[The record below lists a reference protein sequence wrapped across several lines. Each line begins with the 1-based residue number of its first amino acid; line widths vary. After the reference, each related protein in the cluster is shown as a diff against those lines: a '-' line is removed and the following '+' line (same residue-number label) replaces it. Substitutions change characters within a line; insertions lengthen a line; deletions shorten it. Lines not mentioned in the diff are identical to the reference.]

1 MVKSSKKALAVLL
14 AVACLITFMPAMA
27 SQSFAAKKLT
37 VKPAK
42 KTIYVKKSFTLKA
55 NQKVKWFASK
65 SSLKVVRLT
74 SKKAKSVKVT
84 GKKAGKAVVT
94 AKVGKQTKKVT
105 ITVKKAKAAVKKTA
119 VTAVALSADNAADPA
134 KEVKVG
140 TKLRAAVTPENA
152 TVTYQWKADGT
163 AIAGATK
170 STFTVTTAEIGKAIT
185 VEATGTGNFEKTAVS
200 AATAKVAAVIK
211 INSKVTLGKYVAA
224 TADTKANYDGNAS
237 QVGVGDVLKA
247 KLKVENADAADAV
260 TYQWYRTAQ
269 NAAQKPYD
277 AAIEGATSETYT
289 VTAADKG
296 AQLYVV
302 VTPKNGV
309 VVKNGVPVKDGKLT
323 SSKSA
328 KVTAAV
334 KVEIQVDGKKAPA
347 AVTLGKTLTAVV
359 TPSTANVTFQWKK
372 GGVAIPGATSA
383 TYKPEVKG
391 TYTVEAKLSNNAMGF
406 TDVESVDSVR
416 ITDLTIDEAFLC
428 DVKKNI
434 YRDTRRFA
442 VMGDELELV
451 VYAKNADSMYNKL
464 LASDGYYRTEMYI
477 NGAKA
482 YPAYTDFTT
491 NPNAAPIAAADE
503 DEDGVDV
510 PEAYRLKGDT
520 VDRPVKVNDTI
531 SFKVI
536 GTGDYAGVELDS
548 NALSVAKLGTLKDVP
563 AGVTAE
569 QVTGK
574 AIIRIA
580 GLTEDNGLTATIFKV
595 TGNYY
600 YPDAAFT
607 KIGEVTYKDAQETG
621 DVDFVLDSAVSKNGD
636 TYAVWVSKADYD
648 GSVDIKTITLT
659 GLAK

>member
-42 KTIYVKKSFTLKA
+42 KTIYVKKSVTLKA
-55 NQKVKWFASK
+55 NQKVKWSASK
-65 SSLKVVRLT
+65 SSLKVVKLT

-119 VTAVALSADNAADPA
+119 VTAVALSADNAKDPA
-134 KEVKVG
+134 KEVLVG

-200 AATAKVAAVIK
+200 AATAKVAAVK
-211 INSKVTLGKYVAA
+211 ITSGVKLGKYVAA
-224 TADTKANYDGNAS
+224 TADTKANYDEDVDEKTVGAT
-237 QVGVGDVLKA
+237 VGVGDVLKA
-247 KLKVENADAADAV
+247 KFGVENAEAADAV

-269 NAAQKPYD
+269 NAAGTYYD

-309 VVKNGVPVKDGKLT
+309 VVNNGVAVKDGKLT
-323 SSKSA
+323 SNKSVA
-328 KVTAAV
+328 VTAAV

-391 TYTVEAKLSNNAMGF
+391 TYTVEAKLANNEMVF
-406 TDVESVDSVR
+406 TGVTQAASVK
-416 ITDLTIDEAFLC
+416 ITDQTINAAILKNTKTDGSAKPVAVGDTPILT
-428 DVKKNI
+428 
-434 YRDTRRFA
+434 
-442 VMGDELELV
+442 
-451 VYAKNADSMYNKL
+451 VYAKNADGMDVA
-464 LASDGYYRTEMYI
+464 LASGYNTEMYI

-482 YPAYTDFTT
+482 YPAGTDFTT
-491 NPNAAPIAAADE
+491 NPNAAPIAAGE
-503 DEDGVDV
+503 VV
-510 PEAYRLKGDT
+510 PAEYKLKGDKEK
-520 VDRPVKVNDTI
+520 RSVKVNDTI

-548 NALSVAKLGTLKDVP
+548 NALSVAKLGTLTAVP
-563 AGVTAE
+563 TGVNAKQAGTEAKIHIE
-569 QVTGK
+569 
-574 AIIRIA
+574 
-580 GLTEDNGLTATIFKV
+580 GLKENDGLTATIFKV
-595 TGNYY
+595 TGTGTTATY
-600 YPDAAFT
+600 T
-607 KIGEVTYKDAQETG
+607 KIGAVTYKDTQKGA
-621 DVDFVLDSAVSKNGD
+621 VDFALDSDVSKNGD
-636 TYAVWVSKADYD
+636 KYVVSVSKADYD
-648 GSVDIKTITLT
+648 GSVDLSTIELA